1 MAGSVSGAHSH
12 ALTKKTIHVWFD
24 VGIQLLPNSDHNTM
38 CYSITFP
45 VTIDW
50 IEGADDNLGRANA
63 VLDPM
68 IPAFKGKCER
78 ESGGRRTE
86 SGGEWLADAF
96 SGWSQRPPLRKDDV
110 EVQMP

>member
-1 MAGSVSGAHSH
+1 
-12 ALTKKTIHVWFD
+12 
-24 VGIQLLPNSDHNTM
+24 
-38 CYSITFP
+38 
-45 VTIDW
+45 
-50 IEGADDNLGRANA
+50 
-63 VLDPM
+63 M